1 MKFEKLFYVAISSVV
16 IIAFIL
22 IRNISSPSGTSYNS
36 NSLVKKIYFADHI
49 SAAHQKVI
57 DKFNEKYKG
66 QIEVVAINL
75 PFVKFS
81 TNERKELL
89 ARYLRSK
96 SDRIDIFSVDQI
108 WVPRFAKWAIPME
121 KYIPPSTKDNLLK
134 YAMQSCYFNDTLV
147 SVPLYIDIAIMTY
160 RKDLLEKL
168 PDHEILEKKIKESIT
183 WEDFISLQ
191 KRLGY
196 SKNPYFLFQADDFE
210 GLVCIFAEL
219 MANQNKPMIEDG
231 KLQLNS
237 EEAKRALQLLVD
249 LVNKYNISPKGVIT
263 LKENTSYDYFIS
275 NDGVFLRGW
284 TSFLSNDSRRSYNY
298 NKIFDKL
305 EPVPTP
311 HFEGLNPVSVFGGWN
326 LMISKFS
333 TKIPEAVKF
342 VNYLVSDEAQ
352 KIMYEEALFLPI
364 NEKIYKDSS
373 YAKDFPGLQFYYSLL
388 KRGFHRPFLEN
399 YTNISD
405 FLSYY
410 LNLAIRKELTVEDAL
425 KMASEKI
432 NSGSIL
438 IK

>member
-1 MKFEKLFYVAISSVV
+1 MKFEKLFYVAISSIV
-16 IIAFIL
+16 IVAFIL
-22 IRNISSPSGTSYNS
+22 IRYISSPSGSGDNLNS
-36 NSLVKKIYFADHI
+36 NIKKIYFVDHI

-57 DKFNEKYKG
+57 DRFNEKYRG

-75 PFVKFS
+75 PFTKFS

-89 ARYLRSK
+89 ARYLRSR

-121 KYIPPSTKDNLLK
+121 KYINPLTKDNLLK
-134 YAMQSCYFNDTLV
+134 FAMQSCYFRDTLV
-147 SVPLYIDIAIMTY
+147 AIPLYIDIALMSY
-160 RKDLLEKL
+160 RKDLLGKL
-168 PDHEILEKKIKESIT
+168 PDHEIVEKKIKESIT

-191 KRLGY
+191 NRLGY
-196 SKNPYFLFQADDFE
+196 SQNPFFLFQADDYE
-210 GLVCIFAEL
+210 GLVCIFAEM
-219 MANQNKPMIEDG
+219 MANQNKPMIIDG
-231 KLQLNS
+231 ALQLNS

-249 LVNKYNISPKGVIT
+249 LVNKYNVSPQEVVT
-263 LKENTSYDYFIS
+263 LKENSSYDYFIA

-284 TSFLSNDSRRSYNY
+284 TSFLSNDSKRSYNY
-298 NKIFDKL
+298 NKVFDKL
-305 EPVPTP
+305 GEAPTP
-311 HFEGLNPVSVFGGWN
+311 HFAGFSPVSVFGGWN

-342 VNYLVSDEAQ
+342 VNYLISDEAQ

-364 NEKIYKDSS
+364 SEKIYKDLS
-373 YAKDFPGLQFYYSLL
+373 YAKDFPRLQFYYKLL
-388 KRGFHRPFLEN
+388 KRGFHRPFMEN
-399 YTNISD
+399 YTNVSD

-410 LNLAIRKELTVEDAL
+410 LNQAIRKELSVEDAL